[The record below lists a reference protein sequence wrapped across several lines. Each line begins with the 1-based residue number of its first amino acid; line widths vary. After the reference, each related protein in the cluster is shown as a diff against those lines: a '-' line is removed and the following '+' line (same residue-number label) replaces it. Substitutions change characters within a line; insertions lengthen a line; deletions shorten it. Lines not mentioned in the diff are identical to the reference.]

1 MAIEGIN
8 NSPGLERERAERR
21 KVQVIYPTKESQNQ
35 KLSNRRKTIFTFFQ
49 TSSRFEMK
57 CGLKAKSRPKMK
69 CGLKAKSRPEMMYG
83 AELMI
88 LTDELEAMMEIL
100 KLFRHSYYGE
110 ELSRVFTVLS
120 S

>member
-8 NSPGLERERAERR
+8 SSPGLERERAEGR

-35 KLSNRRKTIFTFFQ
+35 KLPNRRKTIFTFFQ
-49 TSSRFEMK
+49 TSSRF
-57 CGLKAKSRPKMK
+57 KMK

-88 LTDELEAMMEIL
+88 LTDKLEAMMEIL